1 MKVILKETVDK
12 LGYKDDIVDVRP
24 GYARNYLL
32 PQGIAVAATPSA
44 VKMLEETLRQRA
56 HKENKIL
63 EDAQALAAKIAG
75 VSIKIGAKAGETG
88 KIFGSVNNIQIA
100 DALAGEGITVDRK
113 SISIVGET
121 IKELGQYQAEIKIHR
136 EVSQT
141 IDFEVVGE

>member
-121 IKELGQYQAEIKIHR
+121 IKELGQYQAEINIHR